1 MRSFRHPAI
10 PVAATLGIA
19 ATLLLSSIAVAGT
32 AGPGAIRN
40 IVLVH
45 GAWVDGSGWKPVYEI
60 LIRDGYA
67 VTLVQEPLTSFAA
80 DVAATQR
87 VLTALPGPCV
97 LVAHSYGGSIIS
109 EAGGD
114 SHVVGLVYIAA
125 HMPDTGESE
134 ALDGKQ
140 FPSAVSKA
148 NVIAKT
154 PDSFTYLKT
163 AEFPKYFAAD
173 LPQQQAEFEAHS
185 QIQTAADVFA
195 GKLTTAAWRTK
206 PSWMLVPTDDMII
219 SPDLERWYAKR
230 AHATT
235 VEVQGASHSVY
246 ESRPKEVA
254 AIIED
259 AAEHAQELS
268 TRKNEAAGL
277 SP

>member
-1 MRSFRHPAI
+1 MRTPPCARSTAT
-10 PVAATLGIA
+10 TLGIA
-19 ATLLLSSIAVAGT
+19 ATLMLSGVALAGT

-60 LIRDGYA
+60 LIHDGYA

-80 DVAATQR
+80 DVAATKR

-109 EAGGD
+109 EAGSD

-134 ALDGKQ
+134 ALDGKK

-154 PDSFTYLKT
+154 PDSFTSLET

-173 LPQQQAEFEAHS
+173 LPLQQAEFEAHS
-185 QIQTAADVFA
+185 QIQTADAVFGGTITA
-195 GKLTTAAWRTK
+195 AAWRTK

-235 VEVQGASHSVY
+235 VEVTGASHSVY

-254 AIIED
+254 AMIED
-259 AAEHAQELS
+259 ATEHAQELS
-268 TRKNEAAGL
+268 TRKPTPMAD
-277 SP
+277 